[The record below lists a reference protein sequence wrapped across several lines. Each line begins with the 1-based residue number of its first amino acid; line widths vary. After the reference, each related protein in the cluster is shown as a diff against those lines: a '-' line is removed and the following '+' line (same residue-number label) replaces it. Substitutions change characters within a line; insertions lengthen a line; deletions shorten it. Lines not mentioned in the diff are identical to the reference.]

1 MSDTKRNT
9 AKNTSRHKKMKTM
22 LEAAGLPNQMKAS
35 TAFAGRP
42 PIDRSTTLFVRLDG
56 SEGKDKTLGL
66 HSRPGAKQKA
76 RNTNR
81 AHVKK
86 ARQILKRQLN
96 EQRSETS
103 DSGS

>member
-22 LEAAGLPNQMKAS
+22 LEVAGLPNQMKAS
-35 TAFAGRP
+35 TAFVGRP
-42 PIDRSTTLFVRLDG
+42 LACLQSLTFLRSDG
-56 SEGKDKTLGL
+56 TEGKDKTFGL
-66 HSRPGAKQKA
+66 PSRPGAKQKA
-76 RNTNR
+76 RDTNR